1 MSANVPAPIARTL
14 RGPSPKETTMNSAPP
29 SRVDRQAID
38 AVMSAAAP
46 LWLLMAGILAAAMGA
61 CPLHLYI

>member
-1 MSANVPAPIARTL
+1 MSANGPATIRPFGDPPR
-14 RGPSPKETTMNSAPP
+14 KETTMNPIPA
-29 SRVDRQAID
+29 SRLDRQAIE

-46 LWLLMAGILAAAMGA
+46 LWLLVAGILAAAMGA